1 MIAWRS
7 VRSYSPW
14 PLLLALASLG
24 QAGMA
29 AEASKLV
36 PGDELPLLEAT
47 TLNGELVTL
56 PRDARGHAVVL
67 VVGFSKAAAK
77 TTRQWLESCRTA
89 ATVKSAG
96 YGVYCYDARML
107 ESVPRLFRG
116 SMERGMR
123 GGFSVDVQRRT
134 LLVYS
139 GNEAWRGR
147 LGAEDEKT
155 GYIVGFDRE
164 GRVRGMAAGQF
175 ADTELKRILEA
186 IDPVPAE

>member
-1 MIAWRS
+1 MIARTS
-7 VRSYSPW
+7 VRSYGSW

-29 AEASKLV
+29 AEAPRLV

-89 ATVKSAG
+89 AAVKSAG

-116 SMERGMR
+116 SMERGSEAAFPWIFNAERFWCTAGTKR
-123 GGFSVDVQRRT
+123 GEDDSAPRTRRPGT
-134 LLVYS
+134 LLAS
-139 GNEAWRGR
+139 TGKAASEEWR
-147 LGAEDEKT
+147 
-155 GYIVGFDRE
+155 
-164 GRVRGMAAGQF
+164 
-175 ADTELKRILEA
+175 
-186 IDPVPAE
+186 PVSSLTQN